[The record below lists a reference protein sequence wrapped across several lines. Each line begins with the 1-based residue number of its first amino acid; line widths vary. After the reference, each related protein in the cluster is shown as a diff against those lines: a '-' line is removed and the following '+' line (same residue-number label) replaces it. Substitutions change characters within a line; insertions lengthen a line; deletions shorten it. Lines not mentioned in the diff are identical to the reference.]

1 MTSSSSNPEARV
13 MEIVRHAVMTNPEL
27 ILGIRPKYLTD
38 DLWTFAISANHE
50 IFKYCKMKTYSIC
63 MTALEVDGFNLE
75 YIDPLRYTG
84 EQYQN
89 MCELAVQT
97 TPRALAMV
105 PKKFQTK
112 KMKAYAYANDPEL
125 LSSEKKL
132 TDNMIKTILD
142 HNPSFIRQVDNPS
155 DDLLIHALAR
165 DPRCIVYF
173 ENISPRVR
181 DFFEENF
188 PQYASMFHDF

>member
-1 MTSSSSNPEARV
+1 MELARQ
-13 MEIVRHAVMTNPEL
+13 AVIANPEL

-38 DLWTFAISANHE
+38 ELWEFAISANSS
-50 IFKYCKMKTYSIC
+50 IFQHCKTKPYAIC
-63 MTALEVDGFNLE
+63 MAALSIDGFNLTH
-75 YIDPLRYTG
+75 IDPLRYTG

-97 TPRALAMV
+97 TPKALLIV
-105 PKKFQTK
+105 PKEFRSK
-112 KMKAYAYANDPEL
+112 KMKASAYANDPEL
-125 LSSEKKL
+125 LSTEKKL
-132 TDNMIKTILD
+132 NDGMIKGILD

-155 DDLLIHALAR
+155 DDLLIYALGK

-181 DFFEENF
+181 DFFEEHF
-188 PQYASMFHDF
+188 PQYAAMFHDF